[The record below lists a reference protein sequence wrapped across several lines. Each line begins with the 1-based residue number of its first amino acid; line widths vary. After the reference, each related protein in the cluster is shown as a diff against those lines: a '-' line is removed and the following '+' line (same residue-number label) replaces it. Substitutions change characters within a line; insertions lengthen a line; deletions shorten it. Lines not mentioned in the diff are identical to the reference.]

1 MKKGTIFKNLFAGHE
16 TYFVYMGFPVRTGK
30 CEAKATGGYG
40 LVKLDNGWK
49 FERAMYYTHTLKDK
63 EHFPVVGYID
73 MNRTMADAILQA
85 VKDGFE
91 PPKEE
96 EHGN

>member
-1 MKKGTIFKNLFAGHE
+1 MKKGTILKNLWAGHE

-40 LVKLDNGWK
+40 LVKLDDGWK
-49 FERAMYYTHTLKDK
+49 FERATYYVHSLKDT

-73 MNRTMADAILQA
+73 INRAMADVVLQA
-85 VKDGFE
+85 ISIGTE
-91 PPKEE
+91 SQKEE
-96 EHGN
+96 KG

>member
-1 MKKGTIFKNLFAGHE
+1 MKKGTILKNLWAGHE

-49 FERAMYYTHTLKDK
+49 FEIAVYYVQSLKDT

-73 MNRTMADAILQA
+73 INRAMADVILQA
-85 VKDGFE
+85 ISMGAE
-91 PPKEE
+91 PPNE
-96 EHGN
+96 G

>member
-1 MKKGTIFKNLFAGHE
+1 MKKGTILKNLWAGYE
-16 TYFVYMGFPVRTGK
+16 TYFVYMGSPVRTGK

-49 FERAMYYTHTLKDK
+49 FERTMYYVQSLKDT

-73 MNRTMADAILQA
+73 MNRAMADVILQA
-85 VKDGFE
+85 ISMGAE
-91 PPKEE
+91 PPKE
-96 EHGN
+96 G

>member
-1 MKKGTIFKNLFAGHE
+1 MKKGTIFKNLWAGHE

-30 CEAKATGGYG
+30 CEEKATGGYG
-40 LVKLDNGWK
+40 LVKLDDGWK
-49 FERAMYYTHTLKDK
+49 FERTVYYVRDLNDT

-73 MNRTMADAILQA
+73 INRAMADVILQA
-85 VKDGFE
+85 ISYGAE

-96 EHGN
+96 T